1 MANMYPKNIA
11 EYTPEDSERIVYQE
25 LKNQLPRTWDV
36 FYSVPW
42 TAYKRGRRIKSE
54 ADFIV
59 CSPEYGFLCLEVKGG
74 NQIRKENDT
83 WYLND
88 TRYGERKLNGSP
100 YDQAE
105 KSMYYFESVFSNMYN
120 LCYPGIF
127 GAGVVFP
134 FYAVPEELNLDNR
147 QRVCTIDCYDLNHLA
162 DRIKKM
168 FRMWAG
174 TSYGLRVYSPE
185 QHRALVE
192 LIRDRIAISA
202 AAGALVRYKEQQ
214 LHVIN
219 RVQDNYVYFLNNVNR
234 FYIKG
239 GAGTGKTWI
248 AKKMALK
255 SAEKR
260 TQNVLFLC
268 ASKNLADKVSED
280 MPENVHVRTM
290 EEILHSI
297 SNDISQYKAPLY
309 EGIVDSIHSYPKYD
323 AIYIDEAQDFT
334 KEWAEITNHMLSDD
348 SSKLGVFYDDVQ
360 ILREE
365 SFGNAFAI
373 DGQTYL
379 LRENIRNTANIYKW
393 TSEKTNLGM
402 DVIVNPV
409 EGPTPVVEVM
419 GDHYQLTHKLEGL
432 LKKFLDDEHLS
443 NDSMVFITDNKEALL
458 SEYESGIAKWKL
470 VSRSPESANEIQI
483 VSVEEFKGLE
493 SDMVVYIHSDDTTNN
508 MNYIAYTRAKYY
520 LIELIRR

>member
-25 LKNQLPRTWDV
+25 LKNQLPNTWDV

-42 TAYKRGRRIKSE
+42 TTYKRGQCIKSE

-59 CSPEYGFLCLEVKGG
+59 CSPEHGFLCLEVKGG
-74 NQIRKENDT
+74 SRIRKENDT
-83 WYLND
+83 WYLSD
-88 TRYGERKLNGSP
+88 ATYGERKLNCSP

-105 KSMYYFESVFSNMYN
+105 KSMYYFESAFANMYN

-134 FYAVPEELNLDNR
+134 FYAIPKELNLDNR
-147 QRVCTIDCYDLNHLA
+147 QRSCTIDCYDLNHLA

-168 FRMWAG
+168 FKMWG
-174 TSYGLRVYSPE
+174 GSSYGFRVYSFE
-185 QHRALVE
+185 QHKALVE
-192 LIRDRIAISA
+192 MIRDRIAISA

-214 LHVIN
+214 LQVIN
-219 RVQDNYVYFLNNVNR
+219 RVQDNYVYFLSNVNR

-248 AKKMALK
+248 AKKMAMK
-255 SAEKR
+255 SAENQ
-260 TQNVLFLC
+260 TQKVLFLC
-268 ASKNLADKVSED
+268 TSKKLADKVSED
-280 MPENVHVRTM
+280 MPENVHIKTM
-290 EEILHSI
+290 EEILRSI
-297 SNDISQYKAPLY
+297 SGDTERYTAPIY
-309 EGIVDSIHSYPKYD
+309 EGIIDSIHSYPKYD

-334 KEWAEITNHMLSDD
+334 REWAEIVNHMLRGN

-360 ILREE
+360 IFRED

-373 DGQTYL
+373 DGQPYL
-379 LRENIRNTANIYKW
+379 LRENIRNTANIYRW
-393 TSEKTNLGM
+393 TSEKTNLGI
-402 DVIVNPV
+402 DVIANPV
-409 EGPTPVVEVM
+409 EGPTPVVEIM
-419 GDHYQLTHKLEGL
+419 RDHYQLTHKLESI

-443 NDSMVFITDNKEALL
+443 NDSMVIIVDNKNSFF

-470 VSRSPESANEIQI
+470 VDNIPESVNEIQV
-483 VSVEEFKGLE
+483 VSVEDFKGLE
-493 SDMVVYIHSDDTTNN
+493 SDMVVYIHSSDTMNN

>member
-25 LKNQLPRTWDV
+25 LKNQLPNTWDV
-36 FYSVPW
+36 FYSVTW

-74 NQIRKENDT
+74 SQIRKENDI
-83 WYLND
+83 WYLSD
-88 TRYGERKLNGSP
+88 AAHGERKLNGSP

-105 KSMYYFESVFSNMYN
+105 KSMYYFESVFSDRYN
-120 LCYPGIF
+120 LRYPGIY

-134 FYAVPEELNLDNR
+134 FYAVPEGLNLDNR
-147 QRVCTIDCYDLNHLA
+147 QRSCTIDCYDLNHLA

-168 FRMWAG
+168 FKLWG
-174 TSYGLRVYSPE
+174 GSTYGLRVYSPE

-214 LHVIN
+214 LQIIN
-219 RVQDNYVYFLNNVNR
+219 RVQDNYVYFLSNVSR

-248 AKKMALK
+248 AKKMAIK
-255 SAEKR
+255 CAED
-260 TQNVLFLC
+260 QSQSVLFLC
-268 ASKNLADKVSED
+268 ASKSLADKVSED
-280 MPENVHVRTM
+280 MPENVHVKTM

-297 SNDISQYKAPLY
+297 SCGIERYAAPLY
-309 EGIVDSIHSYPKYD
+309 EGITDSIHSYPKYD

-334 KEWAEITNHMLSDD
+334 REWAVITNHMLRED

-360 ILREE
+360 IFRED

-373 DGQTYL
+373 NGQPYL
-379 LRENIRNTANIYKW
+379 LRENIRNTANIYSW
-393 TSEKTNLGM
+393 TSDKTNLGT

-409 EGPTPVVEVM
+409 EGPTPVVEIM
-419 GDHYQLTHKLEGL
+419 GDHFQLMHKLEGL
-432 LKKFLDDEHLS
+432 LKKFLDDEHLN
-443 NDSMVFITDNKEALL
+443 NDSMVFITDNKKALL
-458 SEYESGIAKWKL
+458 LEYESGIAKWKL
-470 VSRSPESANEIQI
+470 VEHRPEAVNEIQV
-483 VSVEEFKGLE
+483 VSVEDFKGLE
-493 SDMVVYIHSDDTTNN
+493 SDMVVYIHNDDTTNN